1 MLLLRAGR
9 LDCCRT
15 LRGRLSAAARGVWPL
30 AAGIVLRQGLK
41 LLLCAA
47 LGVTGESGTAATG
60 IFWLR
65 RGSIGEA
72 LHLLVREWLQTYVA
86 RAFGVPAL
94 ALLAAACLGLFAWAV
109 ARRGQGRGLFAAG
122 LVLAQFSLGILQ
134 GTGSQLARASQC
146 FAVFVPFVF
155 WLLLQELAGRRP
167 PAGRRLAALL
177 AVLVLA
183 AECLALNDI
192 FWYNR
197 QRWQYEQA
205 QLQGIAARLDELD
218 PDGALPVVFCGSLP
232 LPQQLHDRALIPP
245 DNAAYRVSQAFT
257 HRLGGVVGELFRYEN
272 PQTMVVAW
280 AQGAFG
286 THEQTYRLMELAGR
300 SCAAPTAAQQL
311 AGEQLAESL
320 PAWPAEGSV
329 SLQDG
334 YLLVCLGEA

>member
-1 MLLLRAGR
+1 M
-9 LDCCRT
+9 
-15 LRGRLSAAARGVWPL
+15 
-30 AAGIVLRQGLK
+30 
-41 LLLCAA
+41 
-47 LGVTGESGTAATG
+47 
-60 IFWLR
+60 
-65 RGSIGEA
+65 
-72 LHLLVREWLQTYVA
+72 
-86 RAFGVPAL
+86 
-94 ALLAAACLGLFAWAV
+94 
-109 ARRGQGRGLFAAG
+109 
-122 LVLAQFSLGILQ
+122 
-134 GTGSQLARASQC
+134 
-146 FAVFVPFVF
+146 
-155 WLLLQELAGRRP
+155 
-167 PAGRRLAALL
+167 
-177 AVLVLA
+177 
-183 AECLALNDI
+183 NDI

-272 PQTMVVAW
+272 PQTMGVAW

-286 THEQTYRLMELAGR
+286 THAQTYRLMELAGR

-329 SLQDG
+329 SLQAG